1 MRPTILLTV
10 VFALLPHERA
20 PLAHRVVALAVLA
33 PDPQDVEEGRR
44 GAQTVPA
51 VDLRV
56 QVLKCY
62 EISIEHMLSRLV
74 TM

>member
-1 MRPTILLTV
+1 M
-10 VFALLPHERA
+10 
-20 PLAHRVVALAVLA
+20 LA